1 MFSHHQEG
9 RERNN
14 NDGQLEEEKEGKDK
28 VDELGEDE
36 DEENRFW
43 IWTKKWRLNLWK
55 ARWTRMDNSEL
66 DEDED
71 GKVRLSFYKK

>member
-1 MFSHHQEG
+1 LFSHHQEG